1 VGSKG
6 EIRSRFL
13 SRCLWFPFMLPLSSF
28 ILPNSSF
35 PIMPT
40 DWNHWQPTCRATL
53 MFVVDEPG
61 HRVLLIRKKRGL
73 GAGKING
80 PGGKMDP
87 GETELECAVRE
98 TQEELGVTALDAEKH
113 GELWFQFT
121 DGLAMNVGVYRATRW
136 EGEPTETPEALPLWT
151 ALDALPLEEMWAD
164 DRFWLK
170 EVVVEKKHFRGRFD
184 FDGETMTGHEV
195 VWLA

>member
-1 VGSKG
+1 
-6 EIRSRFL
+6 
-13 SRCLWFPFMLPLSSF
+13 
-28 ILPNSSF
+28 
-35 PIMPT
+35 MPT

-53 MFVVDEPG
+53 MFVVDEAAE
-61 HRVLLIRKKRGL
+61 RVLLIRKKRGL

-80 PGGKMDP
+80 PGGKLDA

-98 TQEELGVTALDAEKH
+98 TQEELGVTALDAVKH

-136 EGEPTETPEALPLWT
+136 EGEAFETPEAVPLWT
-151 ALDALPLEEMWAD
+151 PLNALPLHEMWAD
-164 DRFWLK
+164 DRFWLH

-184 FDGETMTGHEV
+184 FDGDSMISHEV
-195 VWLA
+195 VWAAPVA